1 MKFKKSETERKLNDY
16 WNKQIVVLDEAIR
29 SASLNLGFFA
39 GLNQAGGLIEKYM
52 QTARIFLSELDC
64 QSDQFE
70 DKLYIRNYRDG
81 AIKQIV
87 DDLTLYSGL
96 VKYEDLA
103 AQFLEAIG
111 EQTLKYPDTVFH

>member
-1 MKFKKSETERKLNDY
+1 MKFEKSKTERELNDY

-29 SASLNLGFFA
+29 SASLKLGFFA
-39 GLNQAGGLIEKYM
+39 GLNQVDGLIEKYM
-52 QTARIFLSELDC
+52 QTARIFLSELDR
-64 QSDQFE
+64 QSDQFA
-70 DKLYIRNYRDG
+70 DKLYMETYRND